1 MHKEQLIREAL
12 GLPTN
17 VISYSVSQILA
28 ERFPNKAILEG
39 DDTDFDVG
47 EYAEAQ
53 LCTVQQSDAI
63 HNQVAT
69 YWVKGEIDFKG
80 WIHNTLRLGGSVP
93 STAPSENSEEEDRLV
108 DSAHNTWLR
117 ISWRDITLEV
127 LVMEWHRE
135 YNRVRY
141 FWIIADT
148 QEIAREFMQEVCR
161 WNAEIRGEVLVYSG
175 SCWRKDARLFRAIK
189 NSTFDNLILKGDLKE
204 DIQQDLIQFFA
215 SRSTYEMYGI
225 PWKRGILFIGLPGNG
240 KTHAVKAIIN
250 AMGHPCLYVKSFHAE
265 HSTDEDNIREVF
277 ERARKSAPCIL
288 VLEDLDSLLTPQ
300 NRAFFLNELDGF
312 AANIGIV
319 TIATTNH
326 PERLDPAILDRPSR
340 FDRKYPFDLPEL
352 PERKAY
358 IDMWNSSLQSALR
371 LPDEATHK
379 LAELTEGFS
388 FAYLKELFLSS
399 MMRWISGKQQGT
411 MAEMMI
417 AQVNTLREQM
427 VSALALEAEP
437 PKEEQPSPRT
447 FISRRNRYSKF
458 LLFRHHLR
466 LLSPDTQATIGE

>member
-1 MHKEQLIREAL
+1 MQKEQLIREAL
-12 GLPTN
+12 SLPTN
-17 VISYSVSQILA
+17 VISYHVSQVLA
-28 ERFPNKAILEG
+28 ERFPGKAILEG

-53 LCTVQQSDAI
+53 HCTVQQSDAI
-63 HNQVAT
+63 HNQIVT
-69 YWVKGEIDFKG
+69 NWIEGQIDFKG
-80 WIHNTLRLGGSVP
+80 WIHNTLRLGGTVP
-93 STAPSENSEEEDRLV
+93 STPSAENDLEEEDRLV
-108 DSAHNTWLR
+108 DSASNTWLLV
-117 ISWRDITLEV
+117 SWRDITLEV
-127 LVMEWHRE
+127 LLMEWYRDYQHI
-135 YNRVRY
+135 RY
-141 FWIIADT
+141 FWILADT

-161 WNAEIRGEVLVYSG
+161 WNAEIRGEVLVYTG
-175 SCWRKDARLFRAIK
+175 SCWKKDARLFRAIK

-204 DIQQDLIQFFA
+204 DIQQDLTQFFA

-225 PWKRGILFIGLPGNG
+225 PWKRGILFVGLPGNG

-250 AMGHPCLYVKSFHAE
+250 AMGRPCLYVKSFHAE

-288 VLEDLDSLLTPQ
+288 VLEDLDSLLTSQ

-319 TIATTNH
+319 TLATTNH

-352 PERKAY
+352 SERKAY
-358 IDMWNSSLQSALR
+358 IGMWNSSLQPALR
-371 LPDEATHK
+371 LADEAAYK

-399 MMRWISGKQQGT
+399 MMRWVSGRQQGS
-411 MAEMMI
+411 MAETMI
-417 AQVNTLREQM
+417 AQVTTLREQM
-427 VSALALEAEP
+427 VSALALEAAEP
-437 PKEEQPSPRT
+437 PKEEQPSART
-447 FISRRNRYSKF
+447 FISRRIRYSKF
-458 LLFRHHLR
+458 M
-466 LLSPDTQATIGE
+466 